1 MSEKFFRK
9 FSSDEL
15 RCGCEEKTDEAK
27 CCVNNKFA
35 DKLGELAV
43 QLISCCCCNLFLSVG
58 NLL

>member
-1 MSEKFFRK
+1 MSEKFFQK

-35 DKLGELAV
+35 DKLGKLAV
-43 QLISCCCCNLFLSVG
+43 Q
-58 NLL
+58 